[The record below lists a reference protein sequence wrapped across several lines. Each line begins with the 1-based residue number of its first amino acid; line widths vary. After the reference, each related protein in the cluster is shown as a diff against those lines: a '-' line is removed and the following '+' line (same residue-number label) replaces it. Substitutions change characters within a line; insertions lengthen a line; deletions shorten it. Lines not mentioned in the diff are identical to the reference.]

1 MDTQRIR
8 RNIAPLRL
16 RSNSNQSCMLTA
28 EQTSIAITNQ
38 VYVSSEIGT
47 LRRVMVHSPDSG
59 LGKVVPSKAQDWLF
73 EDIVHL
79 DTMRREEYD
88 LYIKILLYFLDPAKI
103 KGRLSEVDAPE
114 NNRNFYKP
122 EHPEYFN
129 SDKVIDP
136 QYLLSHILEDEK
148 VRLRLLAAICAVE
161 RCSYSIQ
168 EFLATLPSKELS
180 KTLIS
185 GTLPDKTMIFAPIP
199 NFIFTRDIGIT
210 INGHVLLNKPAK
222 IARTREAL
230 LTQYIFHNHPVFSH
244 LLDKIIEIPESEH
257 HFLLPD
263 GEKDYKKAT
272 LEGGDV
278 MMVSPN
284 HLLIGLSERT
294 SPYAI
299 NQVIKILFEKEIVE
313 KVTVIKI
320 PKKRD
325 YMHIDTI
332 FTQVK
337 RNVWVLL
344 GTLSRKGDELEK
356 RDFMESLQEVKSSER
371 LNIMQFVRGYG
382 DKPVH
387 YEYLE
392 DLLDDISRNDLGCKE
407 KTVFVYSGNNE
418 FPFGAREQWTDSC
431 NLLTIKEGVCIAYD
445 RNDKTIEA
453 FKQAGFKAM
462 PAAELINS
470 LEAGELTP
478 GDVRDTIILLPSAE
492 LSRARGGSHCMSMPL
507 LRDQLV

>member
-1 MDTQRIR
+1 MIV
-8 RNIAPLRL
+8 
-16 RSNSNQSCMLTA
+16 A
-28 EQTSIAITNQ
+28 EQTKTKTTNQ
-38 VYVSSEIGT
+38 VHVSSEIAR
-47 LRRVMVHSPDSG
+47 LRRVIVHSPDSG

-88 LYIKILLYFLDPAKI
+88 LYIKTLLYFLDPEKI
-103 KGRLSEVDAPE
+103 KGKIKQIDDPAKDRS
-114 NNRNFYKP
+114 FYKP
-122 EHPEYFN
+122 DHPDYFN

-136 QYLLSHILEDEK
+136 QFLLAHILEDEK

-161 RCSYSIQ
+161 RCSYVVQ
-168 EFLATLPSKELS
+168 EYLATLSSKELA

-185 GTLPDKTMIFAPIP
+185 GTMPDKAMIFAPIP

-210 INGHVLLNKPAK
+210 INDHILLNKPAK

-230 LTQYIFHNHPVFSH
+230 LTQYIFHNHPMFSH
-244 LLDKIIEIPESEH
+244 LREKIIEIPESEH

-263 GEKDYKKAT
+263 GEKDYKLAT

-294 SPYAI
+294 SAYAI
-299 NQVIKILFEKEIVE
+299 NQVIKVLFEKEVVE
-313 KVTVIKI
+313 KITVIRI

-344 GTLSRKGDELEK
+344 GNLSREGDELEK
-356 RDFMESLQEVKSSER
+356 RDFMESLQEVKPSER
-371 LNIMQFVRGYG
+371 LKIMQFTRGYG

-387 YEYLE
+387 YDYLE
-392 DLLDDISRNDLGCKE
+392 DLLDDISQNDLGCKE
-407 KTVFVYSGNNE
+407 QTIFVYSGNNE

-431 NLLTIKEGVCIAYD
+431 NLLIIKEGVGIAYD
-445 RNDKTIEA
+445 RNDKTLEA
-453 FKQAGFKAM
+453 FKHAGFQGIG
-462 PAAELINS
+462 AAEL
-470 LEAGELTP
+470 LEKFENNELTP
-478 GDVRDTIILLPSAE
+478 DEVTDTIILLPSAE

-507 LRDQLV
+507 LRDKI